1 MPNKILE
8 KIQLSENVFKMV
20 LEGPKIAKKWRPG
33 QFVILR
39 IHEEGERFPLT
50 IADTDPEKG
59 TLTIVFQVVGK
70 STCHLAD
77 LNAGDAVL
85 DLVGP
90 LGKPT
95 HIEKAGT
102 VACIGGGVGMSL
114 IYPIAKAMR
123 EAGNHVI
130 TIIGARTKE
139 LIFMEEEMRA
149 VSDEYI
155 VATDDGSRGYKG
167 FVSLALADMFIIPG
181 TKIDLAVAI
190 GPVPMMRAVC
200 SITRRYGIPTIVS
213 LNPIMVDGTGMCGAC
228 RVSVGGETKFVCVDG
243 PEFDGH
249 QVDFQ
254 GLMERQRTYL
264 PEEKECYDHYCS
276 CKRGEWGQW

>member
-1 MPNKILE
+1 MPNKIIE
-8 KIQLSENVFKMV
+8 KKQLSENVFRMV
-20 LEGPKIAKKWRPG
+20 LESAKIAKKWRPG
-33 QFVILR
+33 QFVVLR

-50 IADTDPEKG
+50 IADTDQEKG
-59 TLTIVFQVVGK
+59 TVTIVFQVVGK
-70 STCHLAD
+70 STGHLAD
-77 LNAGDAVL
+77 LNADDEVL

-95 HIEKAGT
+95 HIEKVGT

-114 IYPIAKAMR
+114 VYPIARAMK

-130 TIIGARTKE
+130 TINGARTKE
-139 LIFMEEEMRA
+139 MIFMEEEMRS
-149 VSDEYI
+149 VSDEFL

-200 SITRRYGIPTIVS
+200 FITKRYGIPTIVS

-228 RVSVGGETKFVCVDG
+228 RVSVGGKTKFVCVDG

-264 PEEKECYDHYCS
+264 AEEKECYDHYCS
-276 CKRGEWGQW
+276 SKRDEWGQW